1 MSQST
6 YVENIAVLVHLA
18 IDMALF
24 GPLGSILISFVINLK
39 ALYLNHQQ
47 DDKVSTLYHEQ
58 KTVA

>member
-1 MSQST
+1 MSPCT

-18 IDMALF
+18 IDIALF

-47 DDKVSTLYHEQ
+47 DDKVSTLYHE
-58 KTVA
+58 KKLA